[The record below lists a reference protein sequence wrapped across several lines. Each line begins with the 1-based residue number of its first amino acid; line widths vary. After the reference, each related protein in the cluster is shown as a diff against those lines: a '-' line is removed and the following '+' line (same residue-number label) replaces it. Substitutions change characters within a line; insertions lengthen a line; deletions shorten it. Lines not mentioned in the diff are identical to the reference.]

1 MCQAHNLTHEIKLA
15 DDRKKAVVFVNKKKI
30 YPMWFLLVPIVLY
43 AVFFLLPSILGIG
56 YSFTDW
62 NSRSIDGVK
71 FVGLENYIKI
81 FTSDK
86 DYVSGILH
94 TLMFTIVS
102 NIIKLIPALMLA
114 ILLNE
119 GIRAKGFYRTLLY
132 LPSILPFVIIGL
144 IFKSILNYNT
154 GLLNNVLE
162 ILHMGF
168 LKQKWLSD
176 LGVVWK
182 SILGVDAWRG
192 IGYVM
197 TIFIAG
203 LSAIPKS
210 YYEAAQIDGANFW
223 QRLRHITLPMLS
235 GSIMINLVFGI
246 TYGLKVFDI
255 VYVLTNGGPGHATEV
270 MTTYSY
276 QLYSSGQYG
285 MSTALNTL
293 LLIISAVI
301 GVLVVKKMSKQEVQQ

>member
-1 MCQAHNLTHEIKLA
+1 
-15 DDRKKAVVFVNKKKI
+15 
-30 YPMWFLLVPIVLY
+30 MWFMIVPIVLY
-43 AVFFLLPSILGIG
+43 ILFFLLPSVLGVG

-62 NSRSIDGVK
+62 NSRSMGDVK
-71 FVGLENYIKI
+71 FVGLSNYIEI

-86 DYVSGILH
+86 DYISGIGH
-94 TLMFTIVS
+94 TLMFTVVS
-102 NIIKLIPALMLA
+102 NIIKLIPALFMA

-119 GIRAKGFYRTLLY
+119 GMKAKGLYRTVLY
-132 LPSILPFVIIGL
+132 LPSILPYVIIGL
-144 IFKSILNYNT
+144 TFKSILNYNN
-154 GLLNNVLE
+154 GLLNG
-162 ILHMGF
+162 ILDTLHLGF
-168 LKQKWLSD
+168 MKQKWLSD
-176 LGVVWK
+176 LDVVWK
-182 SILGVDAWRG
+182 SIFGVDAWRG

-270 MTTYSY
+270 ITTYSY
-276 QLYSSGQYG
+276 QLYSAGQYG
-285 MSTALNTL
+285 MSTALNTIL
-293 LLIISAVI
+293 LVITAVI
-301 GVLVVKKMSKQEVQQ
+301 GVFVVKRMSRQEVQQ

>member
-1 MCQAHNLTHEIKLA
+1 M
-15 DDRKKAVVFVNKKKI
+15 NKKKV
-30 YPMWFLLVPIVLY
+30 YPYWFLIIPLVLY
-43 AVFFLLPSILGIG
+43 GVFFLLPSILGVF

-62 NSRSIDGVK
+62 NARSMGQVN
-71 FVGLENYIKI
+71 FVGLKNYIEI

-86 DYVSGILH
+86 NYLSGIGH

-102 NIIKLIPALMLA
+102 NIVKLIPALFLA
-114 ILLNE
+114 IMLQE
-119 GIRAKGFYRTLLY
+119 GLKGKNFYRTILY
-132 LPSILPFVIIGL
+132 LPSILPFVIIG
-144 IFKSILNYNT
+144 ITFKSVLNYDN
-154 GLLNNVLE
+154 GLLNNFLDM
-162 ILHMGF
+162 IHLGF

-176 LGVVWK
+176 LNIVWG
-182 SILGVDAWRG
+182 SVIGVDAWRG

-203 LSAIPKS
+203 LGAIPKT

-223 QRLRHITLPMLS
+223 QRLKNITLPMLT

-255 VYVLTNGGPGHATEV
+255 IYVLTNGGPGHATEV

-276 QLYSSGQYG
+276 QMYADGAYG
-285 MSTALNTL
+285 MSTAFNTL
-293 LLIISAVI
+293 LL
-301 GVLVVKKMSKQEVQQ
+301 VLTAIAGIFVVRNMSKKEVQQ